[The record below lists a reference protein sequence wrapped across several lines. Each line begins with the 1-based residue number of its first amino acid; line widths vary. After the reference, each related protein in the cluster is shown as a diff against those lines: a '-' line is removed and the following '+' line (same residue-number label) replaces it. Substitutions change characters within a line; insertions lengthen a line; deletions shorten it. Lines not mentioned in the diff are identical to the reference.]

1 MPYKGNPHPKKEKHR
16 PLQDEIAGD
25 ALAQGKGR
33 TKKRERQ
40 PEDEF
45 MTDAMSNKVL
55 LQARKQL
62 EEVEDEEAGI
72 CRECRRPGEV
82 QERVGYIFTRLAA
95 T

>member
-1 MPYKGNPHPKKEKHR
+1 MPYRGNPKPKKEKHA
-16 PLQDEIAGD
+16 PLEDAIAND

-45 MTDAMSNKVL
+45 MTEAMSNKVL

-62 EEVEDEEAGI
+62 CLLYTSDAADE
-72 CRECRRPGEV
+72 
-82 QERVGYIFTRLAA
+82 
-95 T
+95 